1 MSKLAHIVAIKAS
14 SLGDLGFGIS
24 NVPGDIT
31 HVLYEGEV
39 WIGPRPTLEDDFD
52 FVQPIPYIVI
62 RDGDKV
68 LAYER
73 GKGGGD
79 ARLHAKVSI
88 GFGGHV
94 DLADA
99 VTDEAGVIDLRRTMV
114 KACVRELEEEL
125 GIDLSALMPEQ
136 RDALC
141 EWTHVISSDASPVDE
156 VHVGLVAMIDVRQ
169 LPGIDPTKFEDV
181 IENARWM
188 QVDGLFTDYA
198 AGVVNLESWTAL
210 VLSRPFPVSA

>member
-1 MSKLAHIVAIKAS
+1 MSKTAHIVAIKAS
-14 SLGDLGFGIS
+14 SLGELGFGIT
-24 NVPGDIT
+24 T
-31 HVLYEGEV
+31 HPEAINTVLDDGEIWV
-39 WIGPRPTLEDDFD
+39 GPRPVLEQDFD

-62 RDGDKV
+62 RDGKDV

-99 VTDEAGVIDLRRTMV
+99 VTDDAGVIDLRRTMV

-136 RDALC
+136 REKLC
-141 EWTHVISSDASPVDE
+141 DWTHVISSDATAVDE
-156 VHVGLVAMIDVRQ
+156 VHIGLVAMIDVHS
-169 LPGIDPTKFEDV
+169 LPGIDPAKFEDV
-181 IENARWM
+181 IENARWASA
-188 QVDGLFTDYA
+188 DGLFTDYT
-198 AGVVNLESWTAL
+198 AGIVDLESWTAL
-210 VLSRPFPVSA
+210 ALSHPFATAA

>member
-1 MSKLAHIVAIKAS
+1 MSKVAHIVAIKTN

-31 HVLYEGEV
+31 HVLCEGEV
-39 WIGPRPTLEDDFD
+39 WIGPRPKLEEDFD

-99 VTDEAGVIDLRRTMV
+99 VTDDAGVIDLRRTMV

-125 GIDLSALMPEQ
+125 GIDLSSLMPEQ
-136 RDALC
+136 REALC

-156 VHVGLVAMIDVRQ
+156 VHIGLVAMIDVRQ

-181 IENARWM
+181 IENARWTLA
-188 QVDGLFTDYA
+188 DGLFTDAA
-198 AGVVNLESWTAL
+198 AGLLTLESWTAL

>member
-1 MSKLAHIVAIKAS
+1 MSKTAHIVAICGS
-14 SLGDLGFGIS
+14 SIGELGFGIT
-24 NVPGDIT
+24 NRLATIT
-31 HVLYEGEV
+31 RVLEEGVV
-39 WIGPRPTLEDDFD
+39 WIGPRPLLEENLG

-141 EWTHVISSDASPVDE
+141 SWTHVISSDASPVDE
-156 VHVGLVAMIDVRQ
+156 VHIGLVATIDISD
-169 LPGIDPTKFEDV
+169 LPGIDPAKFEDV
-181 IENARWM
+181 IENARWRYASDLVAD
-188 QVDGLFTDYA
+188 QKDGIVT
-198 AGVVNLESWTAL
+198 LESWTSL
-210 VLSRPFPVSA
+210 VLSLPFQVSA